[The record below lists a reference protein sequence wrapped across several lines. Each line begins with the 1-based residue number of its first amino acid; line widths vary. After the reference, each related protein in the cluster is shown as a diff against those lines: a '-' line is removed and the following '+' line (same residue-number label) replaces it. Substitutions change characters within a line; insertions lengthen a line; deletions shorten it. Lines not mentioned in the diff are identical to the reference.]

1 MTTLLAILWTILA
14 VCLVV
19 IVAIRPERTKHS
31 WFELERRGDHEA
43 MRREQR
49 LGVFRGILQFII
61 LVLVGIMAV
70 IAYVLWEGWGLL
82 DMLIA
87 ILVILLLAKWKLVS
101 RPVMRQYK
109 RHERQLLDA
118 SEKASFIGKLL
129 DDTDRVNHDQ
139 RLESQEQL
147 VHLVESAGHVL
158 TSEQQDLIR
167 RGLDWHTMFVGDVM
181 TPRESI
187 ESVKAGE
194 LLGPLVLNDLHQTG
208 HTVFPVTKQGIDHI
222 VGVLDIAEHLR
233 VDRVHSSQNA
243 EQAMIP
249 EVFTVLEDA
258 PLPVALQLLLSTR
271 HPFLVVT
278 DDDGKTVGL
287 VTQRDILGA
296 LLGNNI

>member
-1 MTTLLAILWTILA
+1 
-14 VCLVV
+14 
-19 IVAIRPERTKHS
+19 
-31 WFELERRGDHEA
+31 
-43 MRREQR
+43 MRREHILGSF
-49 LGVFRGILQFII
+49 LGVLQFIMLTI
-61 LVLVGIMAV
+61 VGLMAV

-87 ILVILLLAKWKLVS
+87 VLIILLLGKWKLVS
-101 RPVMRQYK
+101 RPVMRRYK
-109 RHERQLLDA
+109 RHEQQLLDA
-118 SEKASFIGKLL
+118 SEKVSFIGRLL
-129 DDTDRVNHDQ
+129 GDTDRVNHDQ
-139 RLESQEQL
+139 HLESQEQL

-158 TSEQQDLIR
+158 TGEQQDLIR
-167 RGLDWHTMFVGDVM
+167 RGLDWHTMLVGDVM

-187 ESVKAGE
+187 ETVKASE

-233 VDRVHSSQNA
+233 VDRVRSSQTA
-243 EQAMIP
+243 EQVMIP

-278 DDDGKTVGL
+278 DDGGKTVGL